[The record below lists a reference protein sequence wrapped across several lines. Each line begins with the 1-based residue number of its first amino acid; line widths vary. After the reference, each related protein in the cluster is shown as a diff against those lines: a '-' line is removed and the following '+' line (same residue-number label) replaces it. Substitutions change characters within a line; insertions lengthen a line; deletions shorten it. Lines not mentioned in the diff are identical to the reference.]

1 MDDETLCLLPATQ
14 LRAMLLAREISS
26 VELLE
31 ATLHQV
37 ERWNPKVNAVVTLTV
52 ESARAAALQSDARLA
67 RGDARLLDGLP
78 VVHKDL
84 FAVAGVRT
92 TKGSPLFAD
101 WIPDY
106 DETHVAMMHAAG
118 AVSIG
123 KSNTPEFGAGSQTF
137 NPVFGVTRNPHDL
150 TKTCGGSSGGAA
162 VALATGMAA
171 LADGSDV
178 GGSLR
183 NPAAFCGVVGLRPSP
198 GRVPGKA
205 GWPRL
210 GVSGPMGRTVGDAAL
225 LLAAISGAG
234 PGSPLSLESAPEQFL
249 VPLERDWSGV
259 RLAWSPGLGGLPV
272 EPEILAVLSSAVRR
286 LDALGAVIEEA
297 ALDLAGA
304 AEIFH
309 VLRALAFEQEL
320 GPLYDL
326 NSSEM
331 KETVRWNIE
340 AGRRLNGRQVAASD
354 AAHARLLERVASFFE
369 CYDYL
374 LCPATQVLPFDVEV
388 EYPTVIAGTKLSTYI
403 EWMRSCTDISVTN
416 CPALSVPVGASA
428 SGLPIGLQIVGP
440 HRGDLG
446 VLQLGHAIER
456 VLGG

>member
-14 LRAMLLAREISS
+14 LRAMLLARELSA
-26 VELLE
+26 VDLLE
-31 ATLHQV
+31 ATRRQV
-37 ERWNPKVNAVVTLTV
+37 ERWNPKVNAIVTLTI
-52 ESARAAALQSDARLA
+52 ESALEAARQSDARLV
-67 RGDARLLDGLP
+67 RGEARLLDGLP

-92 TKGSPLFAD
+92 TKGSPIFAD

-106 DETHVAMMHAAG
+106 DDPHIPLMRDAG

-137 NPVFGVTRNPHDL
+137 NPVFGATRNPHDL
-150 TKTCGGSSGGAA
+150 AKSCGGSSGGAA

-198 GRVPGKA
+198 GRVPAKP

-210 GVSGPMGRTVGDAAL
+210 GVSGPMGRTVGDVAL
-225 LLAAISGAG
+225 LLGAISGPG
-234 PGSPLSLESAPEQFL
+234 PGSPLSLESDPRQFL
-249 VPLERDWSGV
+249 APLDRDWRGV
-259 RLAWSPGLGGLPV
+259 RLAWSPTLGGLPV
-272 EPEILAVLSSAVRR
+272 EPEILAVLASAIHR
-286 LDALGAVIEEA
+286 LDALGATIEEA
-297 ALDLAGA
+297 TPDLAGA
-304 AEIFH
+304 PEIFH

-326 NSSEM
+326 HADQM

-340 AGRRLNGRQVAASD
+340 AGRRLNGRQVAAND
-354 AAHARLLERVASFFE
+354 GAHARLLERVASFFE
-369 CYDYL
+369 RYDYL
-374 LCPATQVLPFDVEV
+374 LCPTTQVLPFDIDT
-388 EYPTVIAGTKLSTYI
+388 EYPTEINGQKLSTYI

-416 CPALSVPVGASA
+416 CPALSIPAGTSTNGLPVG
-428 SGLPIGLQIVGP
+428 LQVVGP
-440 HRGDLG
+440 HRDDLG

-456 VLGG
+456 LLGA